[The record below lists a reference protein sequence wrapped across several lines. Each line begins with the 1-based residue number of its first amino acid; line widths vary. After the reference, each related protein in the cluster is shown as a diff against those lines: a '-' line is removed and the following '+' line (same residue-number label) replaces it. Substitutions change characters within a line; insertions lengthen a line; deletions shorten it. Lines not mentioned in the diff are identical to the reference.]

1 MDLKRNQITVG
12 ELLDHPGA
20 RAVFQRRF
28 PMLMKHPMLGAAR
41 TITLEQILSVAQ
53 AYVPQKKIDE
63 TPVNSA
69 GRRCKKGGSGTWP
82 PPPCF
87 MPAGGGAGGH
97 TSAGNWGLRSGAG
110 AGR

>member
-41 TITLEQILSVAQ
+41 TITLEHRRRRSTRLS
-53 AYVPQKKIDE
+53 
-63 TPVNSA
+63 VNSA

>member
-41 TITLEQILSVAQ
+41 TITLEHTYRRRRSTR
-53 AYVPQKKIDE
+53 PS
-63 TPVNSA
+63 VNSA